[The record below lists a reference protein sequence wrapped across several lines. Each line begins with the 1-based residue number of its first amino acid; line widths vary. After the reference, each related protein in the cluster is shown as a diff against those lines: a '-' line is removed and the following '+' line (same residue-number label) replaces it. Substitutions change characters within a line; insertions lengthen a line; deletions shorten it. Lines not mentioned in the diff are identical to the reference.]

1 MNESCI
7 GQSKDLT
14 EQVVV
19 KVSRTS
25 IFVNMFLTIFKMIA
39 GIASSS
45 GAMISDAVHSAS
57 DVFSTLIVI
66 IGVKISRK
74 EADKEHPYG
83 HERMECVAAILLAAV
98 LCLTGIGI
106 GYNGIQKIAA
116 GRYEKLAVPGRLALL
131 AAVVSIIV
139 KEWMYWYTKLNAKK
153 VNCGALMADAWHHR
167 SDALSSV
174 GSFIG
179 ILGARIGV
187 PVMDPAA
194 GVVICIFIVKASY
207 DIFKDAVDK
216 MVDKS
221 CDDNMVAQ
229 IRSTVLGQQGVI
241 RVDDLITREFGNR
254 VYVDV
259 EIAADGKKTLRETHA
274 IAEEVHNQIEKK
286 FPNVKHIMVHVN
298 PDEEGKV

>member
-167 SDALSSV
+167 SDALSSI

-187 PVMDPAA
+187 PVMDPVA

-254 VYVDV
+254 VFVDV

-298 PDEEGKV
+298 PDEEGKF

>member
-1 MNESCI
+1 MKGIHIEP
-7 GQSKDLT
+7 SKDQT
-14 EQVVV
+14 EQVVM
-19 KVSRTS
+19 KVSRIS
-25 IFVNMFLTIFKMIA
+25 IFLNMFLSAFKLAA
-39 GIASSS
+39 GIAASS

-66 IGVKISRK
+66 VGVKISRK

-98 LCLTGIGI
+98 LFLTGMGI
-106 GYNGIQKIAA
+106 GYSGIQKIVA
-116 GRYEKLAVPGRLALL
+116 GRYEKLEVPGVFALL
-131 AAVVSIIV
+131 AAVVSICM
-139 KEWMYWYTKLNAKK
+139 KEWMFWYTKFYAKR

-179 ILGARIGV
+179 ILGARIGF
-187 PVMDPAA
+187 PFMDPAA
-194 GVVICIFIVKASY
+194 GVVICIFIVKAAC

-221 CDDNMVAQ
+221 CDDSIVAKL
-229 IRSTVLGQQGVI
+229 RSTVLRQQGVI
-241 RVDDLITREFGNR
+241 RIDDLITREFGNR
-254 VYVDV
+254 IYVDV
-259 EIAADGKKTLRETHA
+259 EIAADGKKTLHETHA
-274 IAEEVHNQIEKK
+274 IAEAVHNRIEEE

-298 PDEEGKV
+298 PDEESK